1 MDIKSRIK
9 RFCADAGIPVSRF
22 EKSIGVSN
30 GYVNSIS
37 KGIATEKINRIRES
51 YPTLNIDWLISGEG
65 EMLVSQRK
73 KIPLFDSASTVGGY
87 TDTIANMDAAVP
99 SEWIDAGDWF
109 PDATSAIYHQGDSM
123 KEYPSGCILVV
134 RRVNDPTLIING
146 ATYVIE
152 TPEYR
157 ITKQIT
163 DDGEYLT
170 AYSTNTDTHPDGRL
184 IHAPFRI
191 PKDAIR
197 HLDLVLGCVIQ
208 NFSNKIIK
216 IK

>member
-73 KIPLFDSASTVGGY
+73 KIPLFDSASTIGGY
-87 TDTIANMDAAVP
+87 TDTIANMESAMP

-109 PDATSAIYHQGDSM
+109 PDATAAIYHQGDSM

-191 PKDAIR
+191 PKESIR
-197 HLDLVLGCVIQ
+197 HMDLVLGCVIQ